1 MENFEIKSLN
11 DKLGFNNNFEE
22 IKKDIINNK
31 LNNLE
36 DPDKKL
42 NEYNEILK
50 DFKKFKG
57 RETLDME
64 KYNIVKENDLEL
76 WNDILDFHK
85 LLLNYVKSS
94 KGKEENVLKDISSK
108 KEIFDYKQ
116 TSYLYDYSTKN
127 LIKEYGKNNPNQNKI
142 NNYKS
147 EILGF
152 HEAIKEVINRKINF

>member
-11 DKLGFNNNFEE
+11 DKLWFNNNFEE

-50 DFKKFKG
+50 DFKKFKW

-94 KGKEENVLKDISSK
+94 KWKEENVLKDISSK

-147 EILGF
+147 EILWF